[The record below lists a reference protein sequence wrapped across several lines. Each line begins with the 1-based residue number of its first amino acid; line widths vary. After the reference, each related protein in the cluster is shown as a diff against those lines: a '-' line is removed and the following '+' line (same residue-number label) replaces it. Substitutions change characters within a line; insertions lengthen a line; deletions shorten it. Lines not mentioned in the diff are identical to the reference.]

1 MSTTTTKS
9 IGTTGS
15 YSDAVSATRA
25 AIGNELTGVNKWQK
39 AGNAC
44 HGFYGTEV
52 LMREVKAQFIA
63 DAILPELSKPH
74 RDAMAKEL
82 PRKGSA
88 DFVAFVGA
96 HGAQAWETA
105 NQAKKDARSTCDTMF
120 NRVVGYAF
128 PKDKKESA
136 PTPTKTKIVELIND
150 AIKKVQKDETPDYD
164 ATTLI
169 AQLQAALAT
178 ASK

>member
-1 MSTTTTKS
+1 MSTTTKS

-15 YSDAVSATRA
+15 YSDAVSTTRA
-25 AIGNELTGVNKWQK
+25 AIGGELTSVNKWQK
-39 AGNAC
+39 AGTAC
-44 HGFYGTEV
+44 LGHFGSETM
-52 LMREVKAQFIA
+52 MREIKAQFIA
-63 DAILPELSKPH
+63 DAILPELNKSH

-88 DFVAFVGA
+88 DFVACVGA

-128 PKDKKESA
+128 PKDKKEST

-150 AIKKVQKDETPDYD
+150 AIKKAQKDESPDYD
-164 ATTLI
+164 VATLI